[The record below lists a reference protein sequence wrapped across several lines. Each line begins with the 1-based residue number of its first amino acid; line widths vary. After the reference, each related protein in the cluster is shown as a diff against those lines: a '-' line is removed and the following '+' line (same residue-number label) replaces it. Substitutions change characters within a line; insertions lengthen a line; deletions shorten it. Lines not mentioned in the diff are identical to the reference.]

1 MRPAIGIRSRA
12 GFLLN
17 ARVERLQPGSMVNTT
32 RHRLDLFAVLALL
45 FGLALPGIP
54 NAQEYPSRPVRL
66 IVASSPG
73 SGVDI
78 VARIVSQRMGDTMG
92 AQMFVDNRAGGGGTV
107 GVQVAAKSPADGYTL
122 LMAAPSFTINASLD
136 RQLPYDVIRDFAAVG
151 RATTGHYIIVVHPS
165 LPAHSLKE
173 LIALAR
179 ARPGQLNFGS
189 GGTGNSTHLAGEYFK
204 SLAKIDIVHVPYK
217 GSGPAITDL
226 LGGQIQLM
234 FANITA
240 VVPHIKTGRL
250 RALAASGGSRS
261 LALPDLPTVVEA
273 GVPGYVVT
281 SWFGLVAPA
290 RTPQEI
296 IARLNAVL
304 VSVMRERDMLDRLAG
319 EGAEPAPG
327 RPDEFARLIASEV
340 ATWAKVIKAAGVH
353 WVP

>member
-1 MRPAIGIRSRA
+1 MSAVHIRRA
-12 GFLLN
+12 
-17 ARVERLQPGSMVNTT
+17 
-32 RHRLDLFAVLALL
+32 
-45 FGLALPGIP
+45 FGLLAALTLLLTLVLPADT

-78 VARIVSQRMGDTMG
+78 VARIVAQRMNDAIGV
-92 AQMFVDNRAGGGGTV
+92 QMVVDNRAGGGGTI
-107 GVQVAAKSPADGYTL
+107 GVQVAAKSPPDGYTL

-151 RATTGHYIIVVHPS
+151 RATTGHYIVVVHPA
-165 LPAHSLKE
+165 LPVRSLKE

-189 GGTGNSTHLAGEYFK
+189 GGNGNSTHLAGEYFK

-217 GSGPAITDL
+217 GSGPAVIDL
-226 LGGQIQLM
+226 IGGQIHLM

-240 VVPHIKTGRL
+240 VLPHVKTGKL
-250 RALAASGGSRS
+250 RALAASGGARS
-261 LALPDLPTVVEA
+261 LAMPDLPTVVEA

-290 RTPQEI
+290 RTPPEVI
-296 IARLNAVL
+296 GKLSAALN
-304 VSVMRERDMLDRLAG
+304 SVMRERDMRDRLAG
-319 EGAEPAPG
+319 EGAEPAPSP
-327 RPDEFARLIASEV
+327 PDEFGRLIASEV